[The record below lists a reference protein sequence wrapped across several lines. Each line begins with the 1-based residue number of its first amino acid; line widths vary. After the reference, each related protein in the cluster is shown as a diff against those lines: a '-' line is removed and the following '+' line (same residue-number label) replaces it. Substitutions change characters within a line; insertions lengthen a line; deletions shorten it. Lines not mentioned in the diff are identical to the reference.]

1 MAEVDVTIINDS
13 ASEDSTP
20 ATPELSAQDKLIQ
33 SLMEPEAPEK
43 QDKPKKPKASVTT
56 TENAATEFPDED
68 QTPEL
73 EEAEEETEGED
84 EEDSEEADTEEDN
97 EEPDTEE
104 DEDTEE
110 PEEDSEPVYTTPD
123 GEEVT
128 LDELKRGYLRQS
140 DYTKKT
146 QEIAEARHRAVEA
159 FQAVEQ
165 HNNVVAEH
173 LHMALGVLEPQL
185 AELASTDWDTLA
197 QTDAYEYAE
206 KRALFDQA
214 QIRYQ
219 RLTAAA
225 QQTVAQAQQQK
236 QLKQAEYL
244 RAEQQKLI
252 MAIPDLADP
261 KAGPKLSREIKEYA
275 LAGVGLSPEE
285 AGNLTDHRLVVVLNK
300 ARLYDQLLSAQSTAG
315 KKKLSKSPQRVARA
329 GQPSSKAEKT
339 SNQRAQLRNRV
350 KSSGSVDDL
359 VELLLAN

>member
-1 MAEVDVTIINDS
+1 MADADVTLIT
-13 ASEDSTP
+13 ASESQDSTP
-20 ATPELSAQDKLIQ
+20 AKELSPQDKLIQ
-33 SLMEPEAPEK
+33 SLMESDAPQE
-43 QDKPKKPKASVTT
+43 DKPKKPKANSVVT
-56 TENAATEFPDED
+56 TENAITELSDEES
-68 QTPEL
+68 PEV

-84 EEDSEEADTEEDN
+84 QDDSEEQDTEEED
-97 EEPDTEE
+97 EEPTTEE

-110 PEEDSEPVYTTPD
+110 PEEEPEPVYTTPD

-146 QEIAEARHRAVEA
+146 QEIAQARQQAVQA

-236 QLKQAEYL
+236 QMKQAEYL

-261 KAGPKLSREIKEYA
+261 KVGPKLSREIKEYA

-329 GQPSSKAEKT
+329 GQPSSKAEKQ
-339 SNQRAQLRNRV
+339 SSKVAELRNRV

-359 VELLLAN
+359 VALLLAN

>member
-1 MAEVDVTIINDS
+1 MSDQENSQTTSNDAPATS
-13 ASEDSTP
+13 GYTSTEDELIARLSGEADTKSTP
-20 ATPELSAQDKLIQ
+20 E
-33 SLMEPEAPEK
+33 
-43 QDKPKKPKASVTT
+43 KPKKAAKTVTT
-56 TENAATEFPDED
+56 TEDSQTNPKAEVAEEEDEEESEDEGDEESDED
-68 QTPEL
+68 QD
-73 EEAEEETEGED
+73 EAEGD
-84 EEDSEEADTEEDN
+84 E
-97 EEPDTEE
+97 
-104 DEDTEE
+104 EE
-110 PEEDSEPVYTTPD
+110 PEETDEEDEEEADPEHKVVFTTPE

-128 LDELKRGYLRQS
+128 LSELKRGFLRQA

-146 QEIAEARHRAVEA
+146 QEIAEQRQQAVQA

-185 AELASTDWDTLA
+185 AELAHTDWDTLA

-214 QIRYQ
+214 QVRYQ

-236 QLKQAEYL
+236 QLKQGEYL

-252 MAIPDLADP
+252 MALPDLADP
-261 KAGPKLSREIKEYA
+261 KVGPKLSREIKEYA

-300 ARLYDQLLSAQSTAG
+300 ARMYDQLLSAQENAG
-315 KKKLSKSPQRVARA
+315 KRKLSKSPKRVSSAGTPPTKSERRGKETQALRARLK
-329 GQPSSKAEKT
+329 Q
-339 SNQRAQLRNRV
+339 
-350 KSSGSVDDL
+350 SGSEDDL
-359 VELLLAN
+359 VRLLLGT

>member
-1 MAEVDVTIINDS
+1 MSDENNQATSNEAPTS
-13 ASEDSTP
+13 GGYTSPED
-20 ATPELSAQDKLIQ
+20 ELIAQLSGESDTK
-33 SLMEPEAPEK
+33 SAPEK
-43 QDKPKKPKASVTT
+43 PKKAAKTVTT
-56 TENAATEFPDED
+56 TEDA
-68 QTPEL
+68 QTNPEA
-73 EEAEEETEGED
+73 EVAEEEDEEESED
-84 EEDSEEADTEEDN
+84 EGDEESDEDSKDD
-97 EEPDTEE
+97 
-104 DEDTEE
+104 DESDEE
-110 PEEDSEPVYTTPD
+110 PEETDEEDDDEDPEHKVVFTTPE

-128 LDELKRGYLRQS
+128 LSELKRGFLRQA

-185 AELASTDWDTLA
+185 AELAHTDWDTLA

-236 QLKQAEYL
+236 QMKQGEYL
-244 RAEQQKLI
+244 KAEQQKLI
-252 MAIPDLADP
+252 MALPDLADP
-261 KAGPKLSREIKEYA
+261 KVGPKLSREIKEYA

-300 ARLYDQLLSAQSTAG
+300 ARMYDQLLSAQADAG
-315 KKKLSKSPQRVARA
+315 KRKLSKSPKRVASA
-329 GQPSSKAEKT
+329 GTPPTKSERRGKETQALKARLK
-339 SNQRAQLRNRV
+339 Q
-350 KSSGSVDDL
+350 SGSEDDL
-359 VELLLAN
+359 VRLLLGT